1 MSRHFWIT
9 FVSEQKKKAKRGLNH
24 PLEPTTPTDLVVFWV
39 CESYW
44 KHYVCGIR
52 MSKCAKNSK
61 QNCSVTLSMSAWQR
75 PVSAVEEINIKIDF
89 FFFSQGWRSGC
100 CRRTLTKVTDFNWI
114 WEKRGANDSSLMKGA
129 WAVKLENSI
138 LSSNIWLALPNYFSF
153 SQRCVV
159 FFPSLLIAHQ
169 SFALAR
175 APSRSSTCLSGVLR
189 LPPAWVSY
197 ECRCSSSLFS
207 FFPLC
212 RSLSAAPSLKTPVS
226 QLH

>member
-1 MSRHFWIT
+1 MSRHFQIT
-9 FVSEQKKKAKRGLNH
+9 FASEQKKKAKRGLNH

-44 KHYVCGIR
+44 RHYVCGIR

-75 PVSAVEEINIKIDF
+75 PVSAVEEINIKIDIYI
-89 FFFSQGWRSGC
+89 FSTRLEVRLLQ
-100 CRRTLTKVTDFNWI
+100 KNTDNWI
-114 WEKRGANDSSLMKGA
+114 WEKRGANDSSWMKGA

-138 LSSNIWLALPNYFSF
+138 LSSNMWLALPVYFSF

-159 FFPSLLIAHQ
+159 FFPSLLIARQ

-175 APSRSSTCLSGVLR
+175 APSCSSTCLSGVLR

-207 FFPLC
+207 FFPLR